1 MNRLIDI
8 ASRAATKWF
17 LVSLVVLALQ
27 TTLFNDLRPFG
38 VSLEVMLLVAASS
51 GLARGSEV
59 GAIAGFAAGLMY
71 DLVLTTPLGICAVVF
86 AAVGYIAGFAN
97 SFVHEPTWWSR
108 MLLAALSST
117 VGMFMMPFALTVVGI
132 DGVIGLKIFTIA
144 AVVGITNGLLSY
156 PMERMCR
163 WALTEKTSAVT

>member
-1 MNRLIDI
+1 MNRLISI
-8 ASRAATKWF
+8 ASRPATKWF
-17 LVSLVVLALQ
+17 LVSILVLALQ
-27 TTLFNDLRPFG
+27 TTVFNDLRPFD

-86 AAVGYIAGFAN
+86 AAVGYVAGLAN

-108 MLLAALSST
+108 MLLAGVSSMIGT
-117 VGMFMMPFALTVVGI
+117 FLMPFALTVVGI
-132 DGVIGLKIFTIA
+132 DGVIGVKIFTIA
-144 AVVGITNGLLSY
+144 AVVGLTNAMLSL
-156 PMERMCR
+156 PMERVCR
-163 WALTEKTSAVT
+163 WALTEKASAAA